1 VNLLL
6 YGAPGSGKGTQAN
19 MLRTRFGIPHIATG
33 DMLRAEIASGTELGR
48 QAQPILARGQYVP
61 DDIMI
66 GMIRNR
72 LGEPDCAGGFIIDG
86 FPRTVPQAEALDV
99 LMRELDRRLD
109 RVLYLKVDVDELLQ
123 RLAGRLVCPV
133 CQRTYPPGTAAC
145 ASDGTALVQRE
156 DDKAEAVRPRIEIY
170 LSKTVPVLEHYRG
183 TGVVSEI
190 DGRGTIDE
198 ITGRVL
204 AAIGENGQFA
214 SGSFIP

>member
-1 VNLLL
+1 MNLLL

-72 LGEPDCAGGFIIDG
+72 LCEPDCSAGFIIDG

-99 LMRELDRRLD
+99 LMNELERRLD
-109 RVLYLKVDVDELLQ
+109 RVLYLRVEMNELLQ
-123 RLAGRLVCPV
+123 RLSGRLVCPR
-133 CQRTYPPGTAAC
+133 CQRTYPPGTVAC

-156 DDKAEAVRPRIEIY
+156 DDKVEAVKPRIEIY
-170 LSKTVPVLEHYRG
+170 LSKTVPVLDHYRG
-183 TGVVSEI
+183 TGIVSEI
-190 DGRGTIDE
+190 DGRGTIEE

-204 AAIGENGQFA
+204 SAIGENGRFHT
-214 SGSFIP
+214 